1 MSSSTILHA
10 VTWSFIKTI
19 LRHWCFLW
27 ILGNLSE
34 QLFKKTCEWLFWISI
49 CGACNFF
56 RKKAL
61 AQVFSCEFCEIFKSI
76 FFTEHHWTT
85 ASDFQLI
92 KFSSKN
98 LDYFIFQSFYNLK
111 IFQNMKNINSWYGQT
126 SLTSSDY
133 EWLQPWLP
141 IALDIKNIYRF
152 LWLDSLCCT
161 SGKNHG
167 KILMM

>member
-1 MSSSTILHA
+1 MECL
-10 VTWSFIKTI
+10 
-19 LRHWCFLW
+19 LQQCCM
-27 ILGNLSE
+27 LSPE
-34 QLFKKTCEWLFWISI
+34 ASGT
-49 CGACNFF
+49 GA
-56 RKKAL
+56 
-61 AQVFSCEFCEIFKSI
+61 SCEFWEIFQNSYSRKPVNDCSESPHAEPATFLEKRLWHRCFPMNFAKFLRA
-76 FFTEHHWTT
+76 FFLQSTT
-85 ASDFQLI
+85 GRLLLT
-92 KFSSKN
+92 FSSSSFLQKN

-167 KILMM
+167 KILVM